1 MRFLGLAVGAAAV
14 AAAFAVSVS
23 ATSVAA
29 PLPNISTLK
38 DGFAAQSQIEQA
50 HFWHRKCRRGLNGW
64 HKHIKGVGRTQC
76 TTMRCWRNNLGR
88 RVCRP
93 VS

>member
-1 MRFLGLAVGAAAV
+1 MRFLGLAVGATAI

-23 ATSVAA
+23 TMSVAA
-29 PLPNISTLK
+29 PLPNLSTLK
-38 DGFAAQSQIEQA
+38 ADISAQSDVEQA
-50 HFWHRKCRRGLNGW
+50 HFWHRRCRRGLNGW

-76 TTMRCWRNNLGR
+76 TTMRCWKNSLGR